1 MNEPIFRT
9 NPPKI
14 FKKFFQFKFIKKIQ
28 TISETCNIFAEKTT
42 AFGGVP
48 EGNINEKDDAKVTFN
63 KKHLNKIKFL

>member
-14 FKKFFQFKFIKKIQ
+14 LKKIFLFNLNFSKKSQ

-48 EGNINEKDDAKVTFN
+48 EGNINEKDDAKVIFN
-63 KKHLNKIKFL
+63 NEILIKK